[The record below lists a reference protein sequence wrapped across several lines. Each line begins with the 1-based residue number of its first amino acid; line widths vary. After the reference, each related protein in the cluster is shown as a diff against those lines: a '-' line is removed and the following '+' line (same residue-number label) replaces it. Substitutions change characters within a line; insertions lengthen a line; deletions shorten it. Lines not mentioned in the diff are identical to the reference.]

1 MSDAAAGYLTDVEY
15 IPGFYPHMS
24 PVAMRYAASLNRVV
38 PPATSKGFRY
48 LELGCGLGRSL
59 TTLAAANP
67 QGEFVGVDINANHI
81 AAVEK
86 DVAAGELKNVQAIAS
101 DFASLGKDLGKFD
114 FLTLHGVF
122 SWVAPEVRDQ
132 ILAVAKEHLAP
143 GGLLLVSYNAMPG
156 WAHLQPIRGILR
168 QYAA

>member
-1 MSDAAAGYLTDVEY
+1 MTAAGYITDLDY

-24 PVAMRYAASLNRVV
+24 PTAMRYAASLNRVN
-38 PPATSKGFRY
+38 PPKIVDGFRY

-67 QGEFVGVDINANHI
+67 QGEFLGVDINPSHI
-81 AAVEK
+81 ESIEK
-86 DVAAGELKNVQAIAS
+86 DILAGGLTNVRAITS
-101 DFASLGKDLGKFD
+101 DFGSLSKDLGTFE

-122 SWVAPEVRDQ
+122 SWVSPEVREQ
-132 ILAVAKEHLAP
+132 ILALAKKHLAL

-156 WAHLQPIRGILR
+156 WAHL
-168 QYAA
+168 